1 MRLELMNVFP
11 FRMWSS
17 WPAWLVATCICA
29 ITSAQ
34 RVDQEGV
41 LTPRQSR
48 LRDRESKPDEPT
60 CDQLK
65 AMWRFEALKK
75 LIRQEHLRELQRK
88 YETEQKHE
96 LKEIAAGRGDV
107 MHSNGSEGACAA
119 HLIRPVLAALDLG
132 VLLQVGE
139 HHDQLQAL
147 FPDHAPEVVHGCVG
161 GALRA
166 DELLALLCLL

>member
-1 MRLELMNVFP
+1 M
-11 FRMWSS
+11 FRVYYRYIS
-17 WPAWLVATCICA
+17 I
-29 ITSAQ
+29 AQ
-34 RVDQEGV
+34 
-41 LTPRQSR
+41 
-48 LRDRESKPDEPT
+48 
-60 CDQLK
+60 
-65 AMWRFEALKK
+65 EALL
-75 LIRQEHLRELQRK
+75 LISINVCKCR
-88 YETEQKHE
+88 
-96 LKEIAAGRGDV
+96 DV